1 MSLAALGLMAW
12 GCGSESASADGS
24 GGVAGSGGL
33 DGGAGAAG
41 ADAGCTGDPSP
52 QARCIKSVSGRVV
65 DGQGSGIGK
74 LLMSVCGSICYYGET
89 EANGAFNVAVGARL
103 DPAQYSTLPHG
114 RPDRTNFYFQLPD
127 SAADDFV
134 AGDLLSLALPSG
146 GEALVVK
153 SDQNGA
159 PAQSVTHA
167 GVTLD
172 VPAGVVVKID
182 VEDIALGSDGKLFR
196 ALRVDA
202 AQHAAFVQPSMN
214 VVELFHL
221 TPFETGFQDDQGK
234 PTKVQLS
241 FPAPAGFAAGEAV
254 EVLALGS
261 YLYPEWLTPARF
273 ELIATAKVS
282 TDGTRVDMDPGQGI
296 EYLTWVGLRKKP

>member
-1 MSLAALGLMAW
+1 MNTPRLGWSSLVTLCLLALG
-12 GCGSESASADGS
+12 CSSESASADGS
-24 GGVAGSGGL
+24 GGASTG
-33 DGGAGAAG
+33 GGAGAGG
-41 ADAGCTGDPSP
+41 ADAGACSGDPSP
-52 QARCIKSVSGRVV
+52 QARCIQSVSGRVV
-65 DGQGSGIGK
+65 DEKGAGIPK

-89 EANGAFNVAVGARL
+89 EADGAFKVAVGARL

-172 VPAGVVVKID
+172 VPSGVVVKID
-182 VEDIALGSDGKLFR
+182 VEDIALGNDGKLFR
-196 ALRVDA
+196 ALRVDP
-202 AQHAAFVQPSMN
+202 AQHAAFVAPNMN
-214 VVELFHL
+214 VAELFHF

-241 FPAPAGFAAGEAV
+241 FPAPAGFSAGEA
-254 EVLALGS
+254 
-261 YLYPEWLTPARF
+261 
-273 ELIATAKVS
+273 
-282 TDGTRVDMDPGQGI
+282 
-296 EYLTWVGLRKKP
+296 